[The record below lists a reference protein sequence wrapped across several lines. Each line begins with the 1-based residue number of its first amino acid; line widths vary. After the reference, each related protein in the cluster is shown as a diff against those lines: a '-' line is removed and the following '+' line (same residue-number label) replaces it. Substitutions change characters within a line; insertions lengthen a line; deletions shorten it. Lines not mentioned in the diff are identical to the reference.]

1 MLWHET
7 ASPSVIIMLTQT
19 HESGREKCHPYFPL
33 SPSSPTLTV
42 NPHDEFA
49 DGFTATVTLLSLTE
63 DDAARCTVRELEMR
77 TPDGDARI
85 VWHLLFAGWPD
96 FLVPEGAD
104 RAALLQL
111 LALSQAKNAAHPE
124 SPRVVHCSA
133 GVGRSGTFIALDWLL
148 RELEEGSLDAL
159 DAADDPVAEI
169 VDRLRCQRMMMVQGE
184 QQFSFLYDVLREKWR
199 ERWRKLHLGID
210 ADAEGEDTGEGVNG
224 EGEEGASAEAETEA
238 QAQAQADNGGEG
250 TS

>member
-1 MLWHET
+1 
-7 ASPSVIIMLTQT
+7 MLTQT

-33 SPSSPTLTV
+33 SPSNPTLTV

-49 DGFTATVTLLSLTE
+49 DGFTATVTLLSMTE
-63 DDAARCTVRELEMR
+63 DPAARCTVRELEMR
-77 TPDGDARI
+77 TPDDATKV

-104 RAALLQL
+104 RAALLRL
-111 LALSQAKNAAHPE
+111 IALSQAKNAANPL

-148 RELEEGSLDAL
+148 RELEEGSLDEVDPTA
-159 DAADDPVAEI
+159 DPVADV

-184 QQFSFLYDVLREKWR
+184 QQFWFLYDVLRGKWR

-210 ADAEGEDTGEGVNG
+210 PDAEVEVAGEVVNG
-224 EGEEGASAEAETEA
+224 EGEEGAGAGAVEVADTEMEVDAVVEA
-238 QAQAQADNGGEG
+238 QADDGGEG
-250 TS
+250 AS